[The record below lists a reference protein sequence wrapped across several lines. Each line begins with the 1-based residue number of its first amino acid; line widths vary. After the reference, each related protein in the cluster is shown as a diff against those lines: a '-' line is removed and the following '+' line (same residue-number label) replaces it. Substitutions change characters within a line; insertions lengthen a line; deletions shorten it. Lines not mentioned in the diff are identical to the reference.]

1 MRQTSESQSKKL
13 QRVSTSWRERGASLS
28 GNLSGSEMV
37 NLECASVGVI
47 EKDRMRGAD
56 LGNWRRYV
64 YATMNL
70 RFSVAHIY
78 GDLTDTLHMR

>member
-13 QRVSTSWRERGASLS
+13 QRVSTSWREHGASLS
-28 GNLSGSEMV
+28 GNLSGSEM
-37 NLECASVGVI
+37 NLESASVGVI
-47 EKDRMRGAD
+47 EKIGGMAPI
-56 LGNWRRYV
+56 LGV
-64 YATMNL
+64 GIISAMNL